1 MFMSPFVAEQGGP
14 PVGPGTWYLGPW
26 PAPYDGVA
34 PIDAANVVAAYQ
46 PKAATGS
53 IYERTVA
60 NYAASLVN
68 IANPGAHDAI
78 TGVLPSWAAATG
90 WFGPIFPVRCFLIT
104 DIVPDTQNAAYF
116 ASYSGF
122 YDGLTNI
129 SLLGGSGVLLHRTVG
144 MVRAGN
150 YSPIKDVT
158 GGTSNG
164 VLGVNKETIY
174 LNGIA
179 IDILLAPPPAL
190 TGDALYLLG
199 NNLSGVNNFGVINM
213 YCESIAIYK
222 PGITPAQA
230 AAVSW
235 AMEVIRNA

>member
-1 MFMSPFVAEQGGP
+1 
-14 PVGPGTWYLGPW
+14 
-26 PAPYDGVA
+26 
-34 PIDAANVVAAYQ
+34 
-46 PKAATGS
+46 
-53 IYERTVA
+53 
-60 NYAASLVN
+60 
-68 IANPGAHDAI
+68 
-78 TGVLPSWAAATG
+78 
-90 WFGPIFPVRCFLIT
+90 
-104 DIVPDTQNAAYF
+104 
-116 ASYSGF
+116 
-122 YDGLTNI
+122 
-129 SLLGGSGVLLHRTVG
+129 